1 MAYGYVWYHV
11 ADSVGANASI
21 GENQFWITS
30 GPSYY
35 LNGCPNYSPG
45 HTSENMDYTCPR
57 VPVAPGDFKFSIL
70 GLRGTQINSAHDATF
85 GNFAKATAHT
95 IVTSPTTSRS

>member
-1 MAYGYVWYHV
+1 MDH
-11 ADSVGANASI
+11 VGAVRH
-21 GENQFWITS
+21 
-30 GPSYY
+30 

-70 GLRGTQINSAHDATF
+70 GLLSGTQINSAHDATF
-85 GNFAKATAHT
+85 GNFAKSD
-95 IVTSPTTSRS
+95 SPHYRDLANYKSPMTTTLDISRWRRRELPRGMGFV